1 MGRVLGAFGVGGEI
15 KVFPFGRDARAF
27 ARANLMFVGPNPESA
42 RSLSITGL
50 RSHGGRLLVTAREV
64 ESREAAA
71 KLGGQWAYLHEADL
85 GPLSEGEYY
94 WYQLKDAR
102 VVNAQ
107 GNELG
112 RVKEIT
118 YLGAHDLLLVKAGDG
133 KEAMIPVVEGVVL
146 AIAADQSLITVDPPP
161 GLLEAQGWSAEAGGE
176 PGDGSEKDERGD
188 QDGESDL
195 ERGDRH

>member
-1 MGRVLGAFGVGGEI
+1 
-15 KVFPFGRDARAF
+15 
-27 ARANLMFVGPNPESA
+27 
-42 RSLSITGL
+42 
-50 RSHGGRLLVTAREV
+50 
-64 ESREAAA
+64 
-71 KLGGQWAYLHEADL
+71 
-85 GPLSEGEYY
+85 
-94 WYQLKDAR
+94 